1 MGVPEDINWL
11 KENRKRFRIFAA
23 IATKKASKIR
33 ELKDR
38 LSIEDWWPV
47 KLYVKELVDRGL
59 IVEVDGS
66 CRLTEGGQKVLESL
80 LAVRELETI

>member
-11 KENRKRFRIFAA
+11 KENRMRFKTFAA

-33 ELKDR
+33 ELKSH
-38 LSIEDWWPV
+38 LQIKDWWPM
-47 KLYVKELVDRGL
+47 KLYVKDLVDRGL

-66 CRLTEGGQKVLESL
+66 CWLTESGQKVLESL
-80 LAVRELETI
+80 LAVKELELI